1 MQNSNP
7 KREED
12 GRADEEDGE
21 EKNVF
26 YNYYDSNRPEYN
38 YYNDSRCGEEYSY
51 YDSEFKNNLDYDC
64 YDTVV
69 KNNETASKAKER
81 SHFEMLPKSNLEKSF
96 RQNDL
101 NFRKSRIS
109 DKV

>member
-12 GRADEEDGE
+12 GRVDEEDGE

-26 YNYYDSNRPEYN
+26 YNYYNSNRPEYN

-69 KNNETASKAKER
+69 KNNEVPTTKER

-101 NFRKSRIS
+101 NIRKSRIS